1 MNQGKYVFSQF
12 IELLSTT
19 SFRTCV
25 NRYNGNYKVSTFTC
39 WQQFLHMLFGQ
50 LTHRESLR
58 DTMLC
63 LALNADKLYHL
74 GIGKVVSL
82 STLSRANENRDWR
95 IYADYAKVLIEQ
107 AKRLYINDHGE
118 IELKQ
123 QVFAIDATTIDLC
136 LSVFSWA
143 KFRSTKGAVK
153 IHAQLDLKT
162 AIPEFIEITTG
173 VVNELNVLDLITYQP
188 DSFYVFDRGYID
200 FKRLFHIHKSNAF
213 FIIRSRDRLRFRRI
227 KSSPV
232 DKHSGLI
239 CDQTIMLTTYHP
251 ASFYPQPLR
260 RVKYYDSQND
270 LTLVF
275 LTNNFSLKA
284 LEIATLYK
292 HRWKIELFFKW
303 IKQHLKIKSFWGTT
317 ENAVKTQIWIAISS
331 YVIVAIAKK
340 TLSIHHSLYE
350 ILQVVSISIFDK
362 MPLNKLFDKH
372 SHYAEPDNDSPNQLS
387 IFE

>member
-1 MNQGKYVFSQF
+1 
-12 IELLSTT
+12 
-19 SFRTCV
+19 
-25 NRYNGNYKVSTFTC
+25 
-39 WQQFLHMLFGQ
+39 MLFGQ
-50 LTHRESLR
+50 FTHRESLR

-63 LALNADKLYHL
+63 LTVNADKLYHL

-95 IYADYAKVLIEQ
+95 IYADYAKILIEQ
-107 AKRLYINDHGE
+107 AKRLYIYDQGE

-143 KFRSTKGAVK
+143 KFRSTKAAVK

-173 VVNELNVLDLITYQP
+173 SVHELNVLDLITYQP
-188 DSFYVFDRGYID
+188 DSFYVFDRGYTD
-200 FKRLFHIHKSNAF
+200 FKRLFHIHNSDAF
-213 FIIRSRDRLRFRRI
+213 FIIRARDRLCFRRI
-227 KSSPV
+227 KSRPV
-232 DKHSGLI
+232 ERNSGLI
-239 CDQTIMLTTYHP
+239 CDQTVKLTNFYP
-251 ASFYPQPLR
+251 ASFYPQLLR
-260 RVKYYDSQND
+260 RIKYYDSENN

-284 LEIATLYK
+284 IEIATLYK

-340 TLSIHHSLYE
+340 TLNIEHSLYE
-350 ILQVVSISIFDK
+350 ILQVASVSIFDK
-362 MPLNKLFDKH
+362 TPLNKLFDKNNQFYETEG
-372 SHYAEPDNDSPNQLS
+372 SSPNQLS

>member
-1 MNQGKYVFSQF
+1 MVSMFSHS
-12 IELLSTT
+12 LLSF
-19 SFRTCV
+19 FRQLAFV
-25 NRYNGNYKVSTFTC
+25 LVS
-39 WQQFLHMLFGQ
+39 FGQ

-95 IYADYAKVLIEQ
+95 IYADYAMILIEQ
-107 AKRLYINDHGE
+107 AKGLYIHDQGE
-118 IELKQ
+118 IDLKQ

-153 IHAQLDLKT
+153 IHAQLNLKT

-173 VVNELNVLDLITYQP
+173 NVHELNVLDLITYEP
-188 DSFYVFDRGYID
+188 DSFYVFDRGYTD
-200 FKRLFHIHKSNAF
+200 FKRLFHIHKSDAF
-213 FIIRSRDRLRFRRI
+213 FIIRARDRLCFRRI
-227 KSSPV
+227 KSRPV
-232 DKHSGLI
+232 DKNSEII
-239 CDQTIMLTTYHP
+239 CDQTIQFTNFYP
-251 ASFYPQPLR
+251 ASFYPHPLR
-260 RVKYYDSQND
+260 RIKLYDIENKM
-270 LTLVF
+270 TLVF
-275 LTNNFSLKA
+275 LTNNFSLMPT
-284 LEIATLYK
+284 EIATLYK

-340 TLSIHHSLYE
+340 TLNIDHSLYE
-350 ILQVVSISIFDK
+350 ILQATSISVFDK
-362 MPLNKLFDKH
+362 TPLNKLFNKA
-372 SHYAEPDNDSPNQLS
+372 SHLDETDNDSPNQLS